1 MARQK
6 QIRFPVEDSLHGGES
21 GFSKNINSC
30 VTTGTYGN
38 LQMERRGKIML
49 LALLLLIFGALVV
62 IEAYTLNVA
71 VGYPI
76 GFALALLGSILWLNA
91 E

>member
-1 MARQK
+1 M
-6 QIRFPVEDSLHGGES
+6 EDSLHGGES
-21 GFSKNINSC
+21 SFSKNINSC
-30 VTTGTYGN
+30 TTIGIYGI
-38 LQMERRGKIML
+38 LQMERRGKIL
-49 LALLLLIFGALVV
+49 LVALLLLIFGALVV
-62 IEAYTLNVA
+62 IEAYALNVV

>member
-1 MARQK
+1 
-6 QIRFPVEDSLHGGES
+6 
-21 GFSKNINSC
+21 
-30 VTTGTYGN
+30 
-38 LQMERRGKIML
+38 MERRGKIL
-49 LALLLLIFGALVV
+49 LVALLLLIFGALVV